1 MNNFLIGD
9 FEGPLDLLLHL
20 VKVSKIEIS
29 DIKLVDITNQYIDYL
44 KKMEEMNLD
53 VASEYLVLASELIE
67 MKSRY
72 LLPKPPKVEEESQY
86 EEDPEEELKK
96 RLLEYQKYKEST
108 SIFKDLEIN
117 RSSYYTKAPERRD
130 IYTNEKLENNGEV
143 TPNDLLLALEK
154 LLERKEY
161 TKPINTKITKKE
173 LSVSE
178 RVNKIRSIL
187 KKEKTVEFSSLFE
200 YLTRPYI
207 VVTFLSILEMAKDNT
222 LKIEQKHN
230 FDEII
235 LSLESK

>member
-117 RSSYYTKAPERRD
+117 RSNYYTKAPERRD

-178 RVNKIRSIL
+178 RVNKIRNIL
-187 KKEKTVEFSSLFE
+187 KKEKVVEFSSLFE

-207 VVTFLSILEMAKDNT
+207 VVTFLSILEMAKDREIT
-222 LKIEQKHN
+222 LKQDKN
-230 FDEII
+230 FGNI
-235 LSLESK
+235 LLERVD

>member
-72 LLPKPPKVEEESQY
+72 LLPKPPRVEEESQY

-207 VVTFLSILEMAKDNT
+207 VVTFLSILEMAKDNEIT
-222 LKIEQKHN
+222 LKQDKN
-230 FDEII
+230 FGNI
-235 LSLESK
+235 LLERVD

>member
-178 RVNKIRSIL
+178 RVNKIRNIL
-187 KKEKTVEFSSLFE
+187 KKEKVVEFSSLFE

-207 VVTFLSILEMAKDNT
+207 VVTFLSILEMAKDREIT
-222 LKIEQKHN
+222 LKQDKN
-230 FDEII
+230 FGNI
-235 LSLESK
+235 LLERVD

>member
-29 DIKLVDITNQYIDYL
+29 DIKLVDITTQYLEYL

-72 LLPKPPKVEEESQY
+72 LLPKPPKIEEESSY
-86 EEDPEEELKK
+86 EENPEEELKK

-108 SIFKDLEIN
+108 SIFKDLEVN
-117 RSSYYTKAPERRD
+117 RGSYYTKAPERRN

-207 VVTFLSILEMAKDNT
+207 VVTFLSILEMAKDKEIT
-222 LKIEQKHN
+222 LKQDKN
-230 FDEII
+230 FGNI
-235 LSLESK
+235 LLERVD

>member
-117 RSSYYTKAPERRD
+117 RSNYYTKAPERRD

-178 RVNKIRSIL
+178 RVNKIRNIL
-187 KKEKTVEFSSLFE
+187 KKEKVVEFSSLFE

-207 VVTFLSILEMAKDNT
+207 IVTFLSILEMAKDREIT
-222 LKIEQKHN
+222 LKQDKN
-230 FDEII
+230 FGNI
-235 LSLESK
+235 LLERVD

>member
-72 LLPKPPKVEEESQY
+72 LLPKPPKVEEESSY

-207 VVTFLSILEMAKDNT
+207 VVTFLSILEMAKDNEIT
-222 LKIEQKHN
+222 LKQDKN
-230 FDEII
+230 FGNI
-235 LSLESK
+235 LLERVD

>member
-117 RSSYYTKAPERRD
+117 RSNYYTKAPERRD

-207 VVTFLSILEMAKDNT
+207 VVTFLSILEMAKDKEIT
-222 LKIEQKHN
+222 LKQDKN
-230 FDEII
+230 FGNI
-235 LSLESK
+235 LLERVD